1 MLRLQY
7 NYSKKTRR
15 NNVIFSTIPKRRQR
29 TSRAKCPEAIKCVAF
44 KVAGETNTDDLSPA
58 SDAFTRSDIP
68 LHAQAMLKNR
78 QAGSLEKIAELKK
91 SGREVAYIGDV
102 VGTGSSRKSAINSIQ
117 WHLGKDIAGVPN
129 KRTGGIVIG
138 STIAPIFYNTAQD
151 SGALPIVCDVSGLEM
166 GDEFEIHTTKGELTK
181 DGKVIVKFEFSP
193 NTLLDEVRAGGRIP
207 LIIGRG
213 LCAKA
218 REAS

>member
-1 MLRLQY
+1 M
-7 NYSKKTRR
+7 
-15 NNVIFSTIPKRRQR
+15 
-29 TSRAKCPEAIKCVAF
+29 
-44 KVAGETNTDDLSPA
+44 
-58 SDAFTRSDIP
+58 
-68 LHAQAMLKNR
+68 
-78 QAGSLEKIAELKK
+78 EKIAELKK

-151 SGALPIVCDVSGLEM
+151 SGALPIVCDVSGLET
-166 GDEFEIHTTKGELTK
+166 GDEFEIHTAKGKLTK
-181 DGKVIVKFEFSP
+181 DGNVIAKFEFSP
-193 NTLLDEVRAGGRIP
+193 NTLLDEVRAGGRIS

-213 LCAKA
+213 LCTKA

>member
-1 MLRLQY
+1 M
-7 NYSKKTRR
+7 
-15 NNVIFSTIPKRRQR
+15 
-29 TSRAKCPEAIKCVAF
+29 
-44 KVAGETNTDDLSPA
+44 
-58 SDAFTRSDIP
+58 
-68 LHAQAMLKNR
+68 
-78 QAGSLEKIAELKK
+78 
-91 SGREVAYIGDV
+91 AYIGDI

-166 GDEFEIHTTKGELTK
+166 GDEFEIHTTKSELTK

-218 REAS
+218 REALNLGTESIFTKAKQPENSSGGFKKSAGF